1 MARGWMD
8 RAGFWPLAFVGYF
21 LFQAVWRRATGGALG
36 LDEAQII
43 LDGRGL
49 AWGYGAQPPLYGWLQ
64 WAFFRLVPD
73 PILAMALLKNAL
85 LASTFLLVYRLLRSA
100 HPPRVAGL
108 AAASMMLLPQIA
120 WESQRALTHSVL
132 CTTLAAAA
140 ALVFWTRVL
149 PRRPGAHLL
158 FGLVVGLG
166 MLAKA
171 NFVFVPVALVLAAA
185 SLPELRRGL
194 SPAGIAVAGAVAA
207 AICVGPA
214 IWALRHPDVAFAST
228 YKLRRDPE
236 LSAVAAAGRGLLA
249 LAGAVGGFLALPVV
263 VLGILRWRCGRPA
276 APGAAPV
283 LDRFLL
289 RTVVVGLALV
299 VVAVLVTGST
309 NTKDRWLQP
318 VLYLAAPVAT
328 LWLLP
333 RMREAG
339 GRWLGRA
346 VAALAVLA
354 AAALPV
360 ALVIGTPGEVARG
373 GAPVAEVAAGVAER
387 FPEPG
392 RIVVDPEWL
401 AGNFHYLHP
410 EWPVERAQDAVL
422 APGETALLVVM
433 DGRRTVDEVVGELAA
448 RSGRA
453 LAQGEAA
460 VVSAPYPWRPA
471 ESLVLRAVPLEAAQ

>member
-64 WAFFRLVPD
+64 WAFFRLIPD

-194 SPAGIAVAGAVAA
+194 SPAGIAAAGAVAA

-214 IWALRHPDVAFAST
+214 IWAFRHPDVAFAST

-236 LSAVAAAGRGLLA
+236 LSAVAPASASPTTTVRSRNRSSTG
-249 LAGAVGGFLALPVV
+249 
-263 VLGILRWRCGRPA
+263 A
-276 APGAAPV
+276 APGAAGRPQ
-283 LDRFLL
+283 RQ
-289 RTVVVGLALV
+289 RKIPSTT
-299 VVAVLVTGST
+299 TGNARNPPT
-309 NTKDRWLQP
+309 
-318 VLYLAAPVAT
+318 APASASS
-328 LWLLP
+328 P
-333 RMREAG
+333 RP
-339 GRWLGRA
+339 
-346 VAALAVLA
+346 A
-354 AAALPV
+354 AA
-360 ALVIGTPGEVARG
+360 T
-373 GAPVAEVAAGVAER
+373 
-387 FPEPG
+387 
-392 RIVVDPEWL
+392 
-401 AGNFHYLHP
+401 
-410 EWPVERAQDAVL
+410 
-422 APGETALLVVM
+422 
-433 DGRRTVDEVVGELAA
+433 
-448 RSGRA
+448 
-453 LAQGEAA
+453 
-460 VVSAPYPWRPA
+460 A
-471 ESLVLRAVPLEAAQ
+471 ESSGSRLSL